1 MRGVTTEGGLS
12 LARARNSMEDPVMRK
27 SWYVV
32 GLSAILA
39 VALATL
45 TSKGQARE
53 QSSAEELRVAQAVED
68 SLMRQKLQRAQEL
81 LSALSLGDFDGMIQP
96 AHELQRISLEA
107 RWSQPHSPSYAE
119 YGDDFRS
126 ALDRVVASAEKQNID
141 GAALN
146 YVQVVLTCVQ
156 CHKVVREGEQT
167 AHAADLGDFGLLKE
181 ALQTAGD

>member
-1 MRGVTTEGGLS
+1 
-12 LARARNSMEDPVMRK
+12 MRK
-27 SWYVV
+27 SWCFV
-32 GLSAILA
+32 GFSAILA

-45 TSKGQARE
+45 TSNGQARE
-53 QSSAEELRVAQAVED
+53 NSDANALRVAQTVEE
-68 SLMRQKLQRAQEL
+68 SLMRQKLDHAQQL
-81 LSALSLGDFDGMIQP
+81 LSALSLGDFDRMIQH

-167 AHAADLGDFGLLKE
+167 AHAADLGGLGLLQM
-181 ALQTAGD
+181 AAQAPSD